1 MVMGMSSTS
10 SFLFQEDLLQES
22 LAPGT
27 VSGNSIANSFW
38 EDLWVVPPC
47 SQEGLVHAD
56 SIFLPPG
63 HSVAL

>member
-1 MVMGMSSTS
+1 MVKGMSSTS
-10 SFLFQEDLLQES
+10 SLPFWEDLVQES

-27 VSGNSIANSFW
+27 VSGNSIAGSFW

-56 SIFLPPG
+56 SIFMSP
-63 HSVAL
+63 SN